1 MKQLRLSLL
10 AMVAVAFLLACTS
23 QQKNTG
29 SPTGSPHTT
38 PGRSQAQASPQ
49 SSNANAHAAGPEHA
63 AEAAVTRINITE
75 AQAAVSRGEA
85 VFLDVRQPEAYKGGH
100 IKGAIPMSEA
110 EIASRAGTLPKDK
123 KIITYCS

>member
-1 MKQLRLSLL
+1 MKQLSLSLVV
-10 AMVAVAFLLACTS
+10 MVAVAFLLACAS

-29 SPTGSPHTT
+29 SPTASPQTT
-38 PGRSQAQASPQ
+38 PRRSQAQASPQ
-49 SSNANAHAAGPEHA
+49 SSTAAGGHDHA
-63 AEAAVTRINITE
+63 AESAVARVGIME
-75 AQAAVSRGEA
+75 AQAAVNQGEA

>member
-10 AMVAVAFLLACTS
+10 AMVAVAFLLGCAS

-29 SPTGSPHTT
+29 SPTASPHTT
-38 PGRSQAQASPQ
+38 PIRSQAQASPQ
-49 SSNANAHAAGPEHA
+49 SSNAHAAGPEHA

-75 AQAAVSRGEA
+75 AQAAVNRGEA